1 MDMRKLL
8 SIFALCALALVAC
21 EEPKTQEP
29 QEAPQIE
36 FQITSDTTVEVAAEG
51 GNVVVK
57 YAITNPDASLSV
69 SYDVDAAW
77 IAKSEA
83 LDAAENE
90 ICFVVEANESETP
103 RRATITLSYAT
114 FSGNVVV
121 EQKGAE
127 VVLPDVPSDA
137 VELPYL
143 SAVYFGNMYGATEN
157 DYNYSVA
164 LATHPN
170 VIDIV
175 TGDLNIVEEQVY
187 LFLDLFSSVPSEGYN
202 VEFNIPVGTYEFDI
216 NDTCKAG
223 TVGAYNTFYYNT
235 MDYSLDVYPEVFFV
249 EGSVVVEK
257 NLITAELVGEDGVT
271 YKFACR
277 SNHVD
282 NHDNFFGDWIYHG
295 EYFTCLTE
303 DKVLNLESARIK
315 ALCWDDYY
323 VVGKNYWMLSISGV
337 DNEAYTTLTL
347 GILNS
352 FEDEYPVG
360 EFSVAS
366 DLHLE
371 QMVLPGFINGHG
383 ILDWSWLS
391 WEDGEAP
398 IVDGAITIV
407 DNGDNVLT
415 IVLDLIDDA
424 GYKITGECTA
434 ELEISAF

>member
-21 EEPKTQEP
+21 EEPKNQEP

-36 FQITSDTTVEVAAEG
+36 FQITSDTTVEVEAEG
-51 GNVVVK
+51 GSVVVK

-69 SYDVDAAW
+69 SYEVGAAW
-77 IAKSEA
+77 IAKSDA

-90 ICFVVEANESETP
+90 ICFVVEPNESEQQRST
-103 RRATITLSYAT
+103 TITLSYAT
-114 FSGNVVV
+114 FSGTVVV
-121 EQKGAE
+121 TQKGAE

-137 VELPYL
+137 YELPYL

-164 LATHPN
+164 LATHTN

-175 TGDLNIVEEQVY
+175 TGELNIIEEQVY
-187 LFLDLFSSVPSEGYN
+187 LFLDLYSSVPAEGYN
-202 VEFNIPVGTYEFDI
+202 VEFDIPVGTYEFDI
-216 NDTCKAG
+216 NDTAKAG
-223 TVGAYNTFYYNT
+223 TVGSFNTFYYNT
-235 MDYSLDVYPEVFFV
+235 TDYSLDVYPEIFFV

-257 NLITAELVGEDGVT
+257 NLIVAELVGEDGIT

-282 NHDNFFGDWIYHG
+282 NHENFFGDWVYHG

-303 DKVLNLESARIK
+303 DKVVNFENPRIE
-315 ALCWDDYY
+315 AICWDDYY
-323 VVGKNYWMLSISGV
+323 VIGKNYWLLTISGV
-337 DNEAYTTLTL
+337 DNDMYSELTF
-347 GILNS
+347 GILNP

-360 EFSVAS
+360 EFTVAS

-371 QMVLPGFINGHG
+371 QMALPGFINGHG
-383 ILDWSWLS
+383 IYEWSWLS

-398 IVDGAITIV
+398 IVEGNLTIV

-415 IVLDLIDDA
+415 IVFDLVDDA
-424 GYKITGECTA
+424 GYKITGECSA
-434 ELEISAF
+434 ELELVGF